1 MESVSTT
8 ATHTIK
14 QMLARQPM
22 SAAKVVFAWRV
33 AAGPALARSANA
45 EWSSEGTLTLY
56 ARGAA
61 WQREIE
67 RAVPV
72 IKDRLAF
79 LLGHQIV
86 RRILVVEE
94 NHA

>member
-1 MESVSTT
+1 MQSVSTS

-14 QMLARQPM
+14 QLLERQPM

-33 AAGPALARSANA
+33 AAGPALSRAASA
-45 EWSSEGTLTLY
+45 EWADGTLTLR

-61 WQREIE
+61 WQRELE
-67 RAVPV
+67 RAIPL

-79 LLGHQIV
+79 LLGQKVV
-86 RRILVVEE
+86 RKIVVEDT
-94 NHA
+94 HA

>member
-1 MESVSTT
+1 MESVSST

-14 QMLARQPM
+14 LLLSRQPM

-33 AAGPALARSANA
+33 AAGPALSRSANP
-45 EWSSEGTLTLY
+45 EWSGEGTLTLR

-61 WQREIE
+61 WQRELE
-67 RAVPV
+67 RASPV

-79 LLGHQIV
+79 LLGQPIV
-86 RRILVVEE
+86 RKILVVEDT
-94 NHA
+94 HA

>member
-8 ATHTIK
+8 ASHTIK
-14 QMLARQPM
+14 QLLQRQPL
-22 SAAKVVFAWRV
+22 SAAKVVFAWKF
-33 AAGPALARSANA
+33 AAGPTLARSASA
-45 EWSSEGTLTLY
+45 EWTDEGTLTLR

-67 RAVPV
+67 RATPV

-79 LLGHQIV
+79 LLGHQVV
-86 RRILVVEE
+86 RKILVISD
-94 NHA
+94 